1 MPLSGISVVEVA
13 ESVGGAFCG
22 RMLAAFGAR
31 VVKVEPPGGSWTR
44 YAEPQLDGHSSP
56 EAGALFLYDNMGKES
71 VALDLRAADGMAEL
85 TRLAGEADVVID
97 DWQPGERAA
106 LGFDAEALRE
116 ANPGLITLSITPFGL
131 SGPYADWRS
140 APLASLALGGYLYLS
155 GEPEREPL
163 ALPGYQAQRLAG
175 MKGYAGVMLALR
187 AREASGEG
195 RAVEVSEM
203 ETLVALH
210 QFTIVAH
217 TYDRIVR
224 KRAGARLA
232 AGRRI
237 GGYPITTLPCK
248 DGYITFSASA
258 PHQWDYLCAA
268 MGREDLLIDS
278 PIADAPSLRD
288 AADLIDEILI
298 DWVKDKTRQE
308 IVDLAAGVYSVP
320 ASPVLDIGET
330 LRDSQY
336 NERGLFGRFE
346 HPQGG
351 ELTFPTAPFHM
362 SGTPPVFGRAPALGE
377 RGGGKHHKHNGGEQS
392 AAGAS
397 RRRER
402 GQGQAWR
409 AAQADG
415 AHSKGGA
422 SGERAILSGVR
433 VIDLTRVW
441 AGPLAGR
448 ILGDFGAHVVKVS
461 DPRIPQDRMM
471 GTNNKLN
478 RNKDHIALRL
488 DLAEGRDALLDLAA
502 VADVVIESFRP
513 HVMRNFGLDYAA
525 LRRARPD
532 VIMCSMS
539 GYGAQGAN
547 AEFPAYGTSV
557 ESITGIP
564 SLMGYEG
571 EMPMT
576 SGIAYPDPVAGLNAV
591 AAILTALRHRTATGE
606 GQFIDLAL
614 AEGPV
619 CHIGEHIAA
628 AAHNG
633 GQPAR
638 AGNSHYEFAPH
649 GVYRVR
655 GDDRWVAIA
664 VTCEAEW
671 HALCEA
677 MGRRELADDARF
689 GDMAARKANETALNE
704 LIAGWTITR
713 DAIELARGLQA
724 AGVAAG
730 AAHTNVDLLNDPH
743 LREREFFVELDE
755 PGVGRMTYPGQAIIT
770 EGMNK
775 REWRASAAPGAH
787 NAAVLVDLLG
797 RGDGRVGELGAG

>member
-1 MPLSGISVVEVA
+1 MSSLPLSDISVVEVA
-13 ESVGGAFCG
+13 ESVAGAFCG

-44 YAEPQLDGHSSP
+44 RAEPQLAGYSAP

-71 VALDLRAADGMAEL
+71 VALDWRSADGWAEL
-85 TRLAGEADVVID
+85 RRLVGDADVVID
-97 DWQPGERAA
+97 DWQPGARRE
-106 LGFDAEALRE
+106 LGFDAEGLRE
-116 ANPGLITLSITPFGL
+116 VNPGLVALSITPFGL

-140 APLASLALGGYLYLS
+140 SPLVSLALGGYLYLS
-155 GEPEREPL
+155 GESDRDPL
-163 ALPGYQAQRLAG
+163 GLPGYQAQRLAG
-175 MKGYAGVMLALR
+175 MKGYAGVMMALR
-187 AREASGEG
+187 ARDESGVG
-195 RAVEVSEM
+195 RLVEVSEM

-217 TYDRIVR
+217 TYDGIVR

-248 DGYITFSASA
+248 DGHITFSASA

-336 NERGLFGRFE
+336 NERGLFGEFE

-351 ELTFPTAPFHM
+351 ALTFPTAPFRM
-362 SGTPPVFGRAPALGE
+362 SGTPPVFGRAPGLGE
-377 RGGGKHHKHNGGEQS
+377 RRTGERNGDMRS

-397 RRRER
+397 GQR
-402 GQGQAWR
+402 GQGRR
-409 AAQADG
+409 AAQANG
-415 AHSKGGA
+415 KGNASIVSNA
-422 SGERAILSGVR
+422 SGGRGLLDGVR

-441 AGPLAGR
+441 AGPLAAR

-502 VADVVIESFRP
+502 ASDVVIESFRP
-513 HVMRNFGLDYAA
+513 HVMRNFGLDYEA
-525 LRRARPD
+525 LRRARAD

-539 GYGAQGAN
+539 GYGSQGAN

-564 SLMGYEG
+564 SLMGYAG

-591 AAILTALRHRTATGE
+591 AAILTALRHRTETGE

-619 CHIGEHIAA
+619 CHIGEYIAA

-649 GVYRVR
+649 GVYRAR

-671 HALCEA
+671 EALRGV
-677 MGRRELADDARF
+677 MGVRELADDERF
-689 GDMAARKANETALNE
+689 GDMAARKANEAALDE
-704 LIAGWTITR
+704 LIGGWTQSR
-713 DAIELARGLQA
+713 DAIEVARELQA

-743 LREREFFVELDE
+743 LEEREFFVELDE
-755 PGVGRMTYPGQAIIT
+755 PGVGRMTYPGQAIIMA
-770 EGMNK
+770 GLDK
-775 REWRASAAPGAH
+775 GGWRASAALGAH
-787 NAAVLVDLLG
+787 NGVVMGGLLG
-797 RGDGRVGELGAG
+797 LQDSQVSGLG

>member
-1 MPLSGISVVEVA
+1 MSSLPLSGISVVEVA
-13 ESVGGAFCG
+13 ESVAGAFCG
-22 RMLAAFGAR
+22 RMLAGFGAR

-44 YAEPQLDGHSSP
+44 YAEPQLDGYAPP

-85 TRLAGEADVVID
+85 RRMAGDADVVID
-97 DWQPGERAA
+97 DWQPRDRRA
-106 LGFDAEALRE
+106 LGVDGDALHE

-140 APLASLALGGYLYLS
+140 APSVSLALGGYLYLS

-187 AREASGEG
+187 AREASGVG
-195 RAVEVSEM
+195 QAVEVSEM

-217 TYDRIVR
+217 TYDGIVR

-278 PIADAPSLRD
+278 PIAAAPSLRD

-320 ASPVLDIGET
+320 ASPVLDISET

-336 NERGLFGRFE
+336 NERGLFRGFE

-351 ELTFPTAPFHM
+351 ELTFPTAPFRM
-362 SGTPPVFGRAPALGE
+362 SATPPVFGRAPGLGE
-377 RGGGKHHKHNGGEQS
+377 HNAGEQS
-392 AAGAS
+392 AVAGK
-397 RRRER
+397 RR
-402 GQGQAWR
+402 GQGQMQV
-409 AAQADG
+409 AAQANG
-415 AHSKGGA
+415 AHSEDGA
-422 SGERAILSGVR
+422 SNGRAILSGLR

-488 DLAEGRDALLDLAA
+488 DLPEGRDALLDLAA

-539 GYGAQGAN
+539 GYGAYGAN

-649 GVYRVR
+649 GVYRAR
-655 GDDRWVAIA
+655 GADRWVAIA

-671 HALCEA
+671 RALCEA
-677 MGRRELADDARF
+677 MGRRELQDDPRF
-689 GDMAARKANETALNE
+689 GDMAARKANEAALNE

-713 DAIELARGLQA
+713 DAIELASGLQA

-730 AAHTNVDLLNDPH
+730 AAHTNIDLLNDPH
-743 LREREFFVELDE
+743 LRERDFFVELDE

-787 NAAVLVDLLG
+787 NAGVLVDLLG
-797 RGDGRVGELGAG
+797 RGDGRVGELGLG

>member
-1 MPLSGISVVEVA
+1 MSSLPLSNISVVEAA
-13 ESVGGAFCG
+13 ESVAGAFCG
-22 RMLAAFGAR
+22 RMLAGFGAR

-44 YAEPQLDGHSSP
+44 YAEPRLDGYAPP

-71 VALDLRAADGMAEL
+71 VALDWRTADGMAEL
-85 TRLAGEADVVID
+85 MRMAGDADVVID
-97 DWQPGERAA
+97 DWQPRKRRE

-140 APLASLALGGYLYLS
+140 TPLASLALGGYLYLS

-163 ALPGYQAQRLAG
+163 MLPGYQAQRLAG

-187 AREASGEG
+187 AREASGLG

-217 TYDRIVR
+217 TYDGIVR

-288 AADLIDEILI
+288 AADLIDEILL

-336 NERGLFGRFE
+336 NERGLFRGFE

-351 ELTFPTAPFHM
+351 ELTFPTAPFRM
-362 SGTPPVFGRAPALGE
+362 SATPPVFGRAPGLGE
-377 RGGGKHHKHNGGEQS
+377 HNAGEQS
-392 AAGAS
+392 AVAGKG
-397 RRRER
+397 R
-402 GQGQAWR
+402 GQRQARR
-409 AAQADG
+409 AAQANN
-415 AHSKGGA
+415 GGNA
-422 SGERAILSGVR
+422 SGGRAILSGVR

-488 DLAEGRDALLDLAA
+488 DLPEGRDALLDLAA
-502 VADVVIESFRP
+502 VSDIVIESFRP

-539 GYGAQGAN
+539 GYGAHGAN

-638 AGNSHYEFAPH
+638 MGNSHYEFAPH
-649 GVYRVR
+649 GVYRAR
-655 GDDRWVAIA
+655 GADRWVAIA

-671 HALCEA
+671 RALCDA
-677 MGRRELADDARF
+677 MGRRELQDDARF
-689 GDMAARKANETALNE
+689 GDMAARKANESALNE

-730 AAHTNVDLLNDPH
+730 AAHTNIDLLNDPH
-743 LREREFFVELDE
+743 LRERESFVELDE

-797 RGDGRVGELGAG
+797 RGDSQVGELGLG

>member
-1 MPLSGISVVEVA
+1 MSSLPLSNISVVEVA
-13 ESVGGAFCG
+13 ESVAGAFCG
-22 RMLAAFGAR
+22 RMLAGFGAR

-44 YAEPQLDGHSSP
+44 FAEPQLDGYSPP

-71 VALDLRAADGMAEL
+71 VELDLRAADGMAEL
-85 TRLAGEADVVID
+85 TRMAGEADVAID
-97 DWQPGERAA
+97 DWQPRTRRA

-140 APLASLALGGYLYLS
+140 TPPVSLALGGYLYLS

-163 ALPGYQAQRLAG
+163 MLPGYQAQRLAG

-187 AREASGEG
+187 AREASGAG

-217 TYDRIVR
+217 TYDGIVR

-232 AGRRI
+232 AGWRI

-278 PIADAPSLRD
+278 PIAAAPSLRD

-308 IVDLAAGVYSVP
+308 IVDLVAGVYSVP
-320 ASPVLDIGET
+320 ASPVLDISET

-336 NERGLFGRFE
+336 NERGLFRGFE

-351 ELTFPTAPFHM
+351 ELTFPTAPFRM
-362 SGTPPVFGRAPALGE
+362 SATPPVFGRAPGLGE
-377 RGGGKHHKHNGGEQS
+377 RSGGEQS
-392 AAGAS
+392 AAANK
-397 RRRER
+397 RR
-402 GQGQAWR
+402 GQGQM
-409 AAQADG
+409 AAQA
-415 AHSKGGA
+415 KGGDSA
-422 SGERAILSGVR
+422 SNGRAILSGVR

-532 VIMCSMS
+532 VILCSMS
-539 GYGAQGAN
+539 GYGAHGAN

-571 EMPMT
+571 DMPMT

-591 AAILTALRHRTATGE
+591 AAIMTALRHRTATGE

-619 CHIGEHIAA
+619 CHIGEQIAA

-649 GVYRVR
+649 GVYRAR

-671 HALCEA
+671 RALCEA
-677 MGRRELADDARF
+677 MGRRELQDDPRF

-730 AAHTNVDLLNDPH
+730 AAHTNIDLLNDPH

-797 RGDGRVGELGAG
+797 RGDGQVGELGSG

>member
-44 YAEPQLDGHSSP
+44 YAEPQLAGHSAP

-97 DWQPGERAA
+97 DWQPRTRRE
-106 LGFDAEALRE
+106 LGFDVEALRE

-163 ALPGYQAQRLAG
+163 GLPGYQAQRLAG

-187 AREASGEG
+187 AREASGLG

-217 TYDRIVR
+217 TYDGIVR

-336 NERGLFGRFE
+336 NERGLFRRFE

-377 RGGGKHHKHNGGEQS
+377 HNSSEHSGRKHNDGEQS
-392 AAGAS
+392 VGAGK
-397 RRRER
+397 RHER
-402 GQGQAWR
+402 GQAQV
-409 AAQADG
+409 AAQAAG
-415 AHSKGGA
+415 TNSGRGA
-422 SGERAILSGVR
+422 SDGRAILSGVR

-532 VIMCSMS
+532 VIVCSMS
-539 GYGAQGAN
+539 GYGSQGAN

-564 SLMGYEG
+564 SLMGYAG

-591 AAILTALRHRTATGE
+591 AAIMTALRHRTATGE

-649 GVYRVR
+649 GVYRAR
-655 GDDRWVAIA
+655 GADRWVAIA

-704 LIAGWTITR
+704 LIAGWTQSR
-713 DAIELARGLQA
+713 DAIELARALQA

-730 AAHTNVDLLNDPH
+730 AAHTNIDLLNDPH

-797 RGDGRVGELGAG
+797 RGDGRVGELGVG

>member
-1 MPLSGISVVEVA
+1 MSSLPLSGISVVEAA
-13 ESVGGAFCG
+13 ESVAGAFCG
-22 RMLAAFGAR
+22 RMLAGFGAR

-44 YAEPQLDGHSSP
+44 YAEPQLDGYAPP

-71 VALDLRAADGMAEL
+71 VELDLRAADGMAEL

-97 DWQPGERAA
+97 DWQPRTRRE

-116 ANPGLITLSITPFGL
+116 ANPGLVTLSITPFGL
-131 SGPYADWRS
+131 SGPYADWRCT
-140 APLASLALGGYLYLS
+140 PLASLAMGGYLYLS

-163 ALPGYQAQRLAG
+163 GLPGYQAQRLAG

-187 AREASGEG
+187 TREASGLG

-217 TYDRIVR
+217 TYDGIVR

-288 AADLIDEILI
+288 AADLIDEILL

-320 ASPVLDIGET
+320 ASPVLDISET

-336 NERGLFGRFE
+336 NERGLFELFE
-346 HPQGG
+346 HSQGG
-351 ELTFPTAPFHM
+351 ALTFPTAPFRM
-362 SGTPPVFGRAPALGE
+362 SATPPVFGRAPGLGE
-377 RGGGKHHKHNGGEQS
+377 HNAREQS
-392 AAGAS
+392 ATACK
-397 RRRER
+397 RR
-402 GQGQAWR
+402 GQER
-409 AAQADG
+409 VAAQA
-415 AHSKGGA
+415 KGGGSA

-488 DLAEGRDALLDLAA
+488 DLREGRDALLDLAA
-502 VADVVIESFRP
+502 VSDVVIESFRP

-539 GYGAQGAN
+539 GYGAHGAN

-591 AAILTALRHRTATGE
+591 AAIMTALRHRTATGE

-649 GVYRVR
+649 GVYRAL
-655 GDDRWVAIA
+655 GADRWVAIA

-671 HALCEA
+671 RAFCEA
-677 MGRRELADDARF
+677 MGRRELQDDPRF
-689 GDMAARKANETALNE
+689 GDMAARKANESALNE

-730 AAHTNVDLLNDPH
+730 AAHTNIDLLNDPH
-743 LREREFFVELDE
+743 LRERDFFVELDE

-787 NAAVLVDLLG
+787 NAGVLVDLLG
-797 RGDGRVGELGAG
+797 RGDGQVGELGVG